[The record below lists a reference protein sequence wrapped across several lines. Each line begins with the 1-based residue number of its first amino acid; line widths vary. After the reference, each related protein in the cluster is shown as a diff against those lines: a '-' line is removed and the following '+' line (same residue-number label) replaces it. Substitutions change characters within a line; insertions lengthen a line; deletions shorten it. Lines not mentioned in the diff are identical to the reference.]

1 MTEKEETVF
10 ERILKKMQE
19 NILDRRYMMTLH
31 ADEERDDDDL
41 SVFDIE
47 NGILTGEI
55 TERQKDI
62 ITGEWK
68 YLVRDRTL
76 EGDTVIIVG
85 KLSLTGKL
93 IIITVFRE

>member
-1 MTEKEETVF
+1 MF

-19 NILDRRYMMTLH
+19 NIRDRRYMMTLH

-47 NGILTGEI
+47 NGILTGEV

-68 YLVRDRTL
+68 YLVRGRIL
-76 EGDTVIIVG
+76 
-85 KLSLTGKL
+85 
-93 IIITVFRE
+93 